1 MINLWK
7 PKPKPE
13 LEPEPE
19 PKIKVKVNKKRLE
32 KLRKDFDE
40 YFLKNIF

>member
-1 MINLWK
+1 MK
-7 PKPKPE
+7 TKTKPE

-40 YFLKNIF
+40 HFLKNIF